1 MPTPRQLVRGILWSA
16 AALAGLALILYAGD
30 YLSLRLQI
38 PQRQPFGTVRVRHFY
53 AVALKNKSTEY
64 MFDDPEDAPCVN
76 SLFPHYGDP
85 PCWYL
90 RRHPQQRIDINAGR
104 TDPWIHTF

>member
-1 MPTPRQLVRGILWSA
+1 MPTPRQLTRWILGTLGGGA
-16 AALAGLALILYAGD
+16 VLLLLLYAGD
-30 YLSLRLQI
+30 FLSLRYQI
-38 PQRQPFGTVRVRHFY
+38 PRREPFGSVRVRHFY

-64 MFDDPEDAPCVN
+64 MFDDPQDEPCVN
-76 SLFPHYGDP
+76 AIFPHYGDP

-90 RRHPQQRIDINAGR
+90 TRHKQQRIDINAGP